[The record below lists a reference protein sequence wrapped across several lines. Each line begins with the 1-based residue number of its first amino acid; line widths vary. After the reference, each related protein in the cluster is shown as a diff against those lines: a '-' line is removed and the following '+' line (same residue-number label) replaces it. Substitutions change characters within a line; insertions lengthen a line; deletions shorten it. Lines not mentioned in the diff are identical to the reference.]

1 MSSDSG
7 GPGLFGMVNELLYDK
22 AGNIVGADQP
32 QVFTADNAPHFTDC
46 TTPEGFSRGTFSS
59 TVELYR

>member
-1 MSSDSG
+1 
-7 GPGLFGMVNELLYDK
+7 MVNELLYDK